1 MNILTLCVGKTD
13 EQAIE
18 QLLQK
23 YEKRFPT
30 YINYQRIELP
40 DIKNR
45 KTLTPE
51 QQKSKEADLLLQR
64 VNNGDLVVLL
74 DERGKEINSI
84 VFAQQ
89 LQNDLNQ
96 AVKNLIFVIGGPY
109 GFDDRLYQRA
119 NRKLSL
125 SQMTFTHQMVRLFLT
140 EQIYRAF
147 TILQN
152 KPYHHE

>member
-1 MNILTLCVGKTD
+1 MNIFTLCVGKTD

-30 YINYQRIELP
+30 YINYQRLELA

-45 KTLTPE
+45 KTLTIE

-64 VNNGDLVVLL
+64 INKGDLVVLL
-74 DERGKEINSI
+74 DEKGKQINSTD
-84 VFAQQ
+84 FAQQ

-96 AVKNLIFVIGGPY
+96 SVKTLIFVIGGPY

>member
-1 MNILTLCVGKTD
+1 MNIFTLCVGKTD

-30 YINYQRIELP
+30 YINYQRFELA

-45 KTLTPE
+45 KTLTIE

-64 VNNGDLVVLL
+64 INKGDLVVLL
-74 DERGKEINSI
+74 DEKGKQINSTD
-84 VFAQQ
+84 FAQQ

-96 AVKNLIFVIGGPY
+96 SVKTLIFVIGGPY

>member
-1 MNILTLCVGKTD
+1 MNIFTLCVGKTD

-30 YINYQRIELP
+30 YINYQRLELA

-45 KTLTPE
+45 KTLTIE

-64 VNNGDLVVLL
+64 INKGDLVVLL
-74 DERGKEINSI
+74 DEKGKQINSTD
-84 VFAQQ
+84 FAQQ

-96 AVKNLIFVIGGPY
+96 SVKTLIFVIGGPY

-125 SQMTFTHQMVRLFLT
+125 SQMTFTHQLVRLFLT